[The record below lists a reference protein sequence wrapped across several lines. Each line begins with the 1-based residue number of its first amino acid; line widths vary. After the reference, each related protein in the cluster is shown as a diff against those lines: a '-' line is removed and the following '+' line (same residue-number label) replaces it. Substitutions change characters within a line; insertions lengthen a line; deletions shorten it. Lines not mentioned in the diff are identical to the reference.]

1 MERPSNNKI
10 INILEKFAKKFYLN
24 NLIKGL
30 FWFILFSVS
39 LLFVLS
45 TIENLFWLNSTFRLI
60 LLILLII
67 SLTIFFSYYIA
78 LPVLRYFGLLREKSY
93 KDFALLLGNYSNTD
107 DKILSALELFELNEL
122 NKNELLLNE
131 LSRRSNELS
140 KINIKNFFN
149 IKEYYKWIIGNISIL
164 AIFFT
169 LSFTFPKQFINPL
182 VRISNYN
189 KIFPKDYGFR
199 VNILNTN
206 FYTESGKSFV
216 LNFEITGEKIPK
228 NIYILSNGNQFIP
241 KKTLN
246 NRYEYI
252 FDNISENT
260 IFQIIAEDW
269 ISDKYE
275 IKVYNKPTI
284 YRLVANI
291 IYPNYTKINN
301 EQFVNIFSY
310 SVPRGTKIMFSFN
323 VKDADSLII
332 VNGDK
337 LNKYSVKNKLD
348 YQIQILKNESIQIIT
363 KSIQSPLQDTTNIYI
378 TEIPDAYPQILV
390 QVQKDT
396 FSIMHYYVSGSISDD
411 YGFTK
416 LLAIYKLTRK
426 DSTINGKIPINISN
440 NDLIQNFNFD
450 VDFSFLNLQPDDII
464 HFYLEIYDND
474 AIAGPKATKSR
485 EYEIKIPTKEEIQIE
500 QSKQLQAA
508 NSKFSNIQ
516 KELND
521 IKNEL
526 KQLENQWKLER
537 KFNYEQKQK
546 WENLIKKQNDIIN
559 ELQNLE
565 QNLQLSPSY
574 DENLEIYE
582 KIQQIDEL
590 IKSINLDELNEYL
603 ENLQKLM
610 ENNELKSEDIEE
622 FKSQNEELN
631 KMLDRQID
639 LLKRLDIEKNLRETF
654 DEFKDLSKQFDELSK
669 KQDLDELTKQN
680 ELKQMLEK
688 QFEKYDSL
696 LKENEKLSEPFNMEN
711 IESEEQTINNEV
723 QQAEQNL
730 QKNNQKKA
738 NENQKNTSQQLNDLA
753 NKLEQNLEKQLQE
766 ETAEDA
772 TALRQ
777 LLKNVLLASFEQ
789 ENLIKNLYMQNP
801 RLSNYQDYVRKQYE
815 LQEVMKRTKDSLYM
829 IGKRQPM
836 VSNFI
841 FDEIN
846 KVEKESKKVI
856 NNLNNWTFGPAAINQ
871 QNLMTSL
878 NNLALFLSDVL
889 QQMEQQNS
897 MSQMNSD
904 GAMKC
909 NNPKNTGNSSNSK
922 PSMKTLKQLQQD
934 LNKQMEALQKEM
946 QNGKKQGKE
955 ISEALAKMAAQQEAI
970 RRAMQQ
976 MKEQMSKEGN
986 LKNAS
991 FVQQMIEDMEKTEK
1005 DLYNKNLTYET
1016 IKRQKQIE
1024 IRMLEAE
1031 KAEQQQETDNLRKS
1045 ETAKNDYNSNLIKN
1059 FQYNVIKN
1067 NNFESMNR
1075 NNLNFNLYYRK
1086 KIQEYFNNVNY
1097 EKN

>member
-67 SLTIFFSYYIA
+67 SLTTFFSYYIA

-140 KINIKNFFN
+140 KINIKNFLN

-216 LNFEITGEKIPK
+216 LNFEITGDKIPK
-228 NIYILSNGNQFIP
+228 DIYILSNGNQFIP

-252 FDNISENT
+252 FENITENT

-269 ISDKYE
+269 SSDKYE
-275 IKVYNKPTI
+275 IKVYNKPNI

-323 VKDADSLII
+323 MKDADSLII

-396 FSIMHYYVSGSISDD
+396 FYIMHYYVSGSISDD

-450 VDFSFLNLQPDDII
+450 IDFSFLNLQPDDII

-474 AIAGPKATKSR
+474 AMAGPKATKSR

-696 LKENEKLSEPFNMEN
+696 LKENEKLSEPFKMEN

-766 ETAEDA
+766 ENAEDA

-846 KVEKESKKVI
+846 KIEKESKKAI

-909 NNPKNTGNSSNSK
+909 NNPKNTGNSNDSK

>member
-1 MERPSNNKI
+1 MERSSNNKI

-67 SLTIFFSYYIA
+67 SLTTFFSYYIA

-216 LNFEITGEKIPK
+216 LNFEITGDKIPK
-228 NIYILSNGNQFIP
+228 DIYILSNGNQFIP

-252 FDNISENT
+252 FENITENT
-260 IFQIIAEDW
+260 NFQIIAEDW
-269 ISDKYE
+269 ISNKYE

-323 VKDADSLII
+323 MKDADSLII

-396 FSIMHYYVSGSISDD
+396 FYIMHYYVSGSISDD

-450 VDFSFLNLQPDDII
+450 IDFSFLNLQPDDII

-474 AIAGPKATKSR
+474 AMAGPKATKSR

-516 KELND
+516 TELND

-696 LKENEKLSEPFNMEN
+696 LKENEKLSEPFKMEN

-723 QQAEQNL
+723 QQADENL

-738 NENQKNTSQQLNDLA
+738 NENQKNTSQHLNNLA

-766 ETAEDA
+766 ENAEDA

-846 KVEKESKKVI
+846 KIEKESKKAI

>member
-67 SLTIFFSYYIA
+67 SLTTFFSYYIA

-216 LNFEITGEKIPK
+216 LNFEITGDKIPK
-228 NIYILSNGNQFIP
+228 DIYILSNGNQFIP

-252 FDNISENT
+252 FENITENT

-269 ISDKYE
+269 SSDKYE
-275 IKVYNKPTI
+275 IKVYNKPNI

-323 VKDADSLII
+323 MKDADSLII

-396 FSIMHYYVSGSISDD
+396 FYIMHYYVSGSISDD

-450 VDFSFLNLQPDDII
+450 IDFSFLNLQPDDII

-474 AIAGPKATKSR
+474 AMAGPKATKSR

-516 KELND
+516 TELND

-688 QFEKYDSL
+688 QFDKYDSL
-696 LKENEKLSEPFNMEN
+696 LKENEKLSEPFKMEN

-766 ETAEDA
+766 ENAEDA

-846 KVEKESKKVI
+846 KIDKESKKAI
-856 NNLNNWTFGPAAINQ
+856 NNLNNWT
-871 QNLMTSL
+871 L
-878 NNLALFLSDVL
+878 D
-889 QQMEQQNS
+889 
-897 MSQMNSD
+897 
-904 GAMKC
+904 
-909 NNPKNTGNSSNSK
+909 
-922 PSMKTLKQLQQD
+922 KQL
-934 LNKQMEALQKEM
+934 LINK
-946 QNGKKQGKE
+946 
-955 ISEALAKMAAQQEAI
+955 I
-970 RRAMQQ
+970 
-976 MKEQMSKEGN
+976 
-986 LKNAS
+986 
-991 FVQQMIEDMEKTEK
+991 
-1005 DLYNKNLTYET
+1005 
-1016 IKRQKQIE
+1016 
-1024 IRMLEAE
+1024 
-1031 KAEQQQETDNLRKS
+1031 
-1045 ETAKNDYNSNLIKN
+1045 
-1059 FQYNVIKN
+1059 
-1067 NNFESMNR
+1067 
-1075 NNLNFNLYYRK
+1075 
-1086 KIQEYFNNVNY
+1086 
-1097 EKN
+1097 

>member
-67 SLTIFFSYYIA
+67 SLTTFFSYYIA

-140 KINIKNFFN
+140 KINIKNFLN

-164 AIFFT
+164 AIFIT

-206 FYTESGKSFV
+206 FYTELGKSFV
-216 LNFEITGEKIPK
+216 LNFEITGDKIPK

-696 LKENEKLSEPFNMEN
+696 LKENKKLSEPFKMEN

-766 ETAEDA
+766 ENAEDA

-846 KVEKESKKVI
+846 KVEKESKKAI

-909 NNPKNTGNSSNSK
+909 NNPKNTGNSNDSK

-976 MKEQMSKEGN
+976 IKEQMSKEGN

>member
-1 MERPSNNKI
+1 MERSSNNKI

-39 LLFVLS
+39 LIFLLS

-67 SLTIFFSYYIA
+67 SLTVFFSYYIA

-216 LNFEITGEKIPK
+216 LNFEITGDKIPK

-688 QFEKYDSL
+688 QFDKYDSL

-766 ETAEDA
+766 ENAEDA

>member
-1 MERPSNNKI
+1 
-10 INILEKFAKKFYLN
+10 
-24 NLIKGL
+24 
-30 FWFILFSVS
+30 
-39 LLFVLS
+39 
-45 TIENLFWLNSTFRLI
+45 
-60 LLILLII
+60 
-67 SLTIFFSYYIA
+67 
-78 LPVLRYFGLLREKSY
+78 
-93 KDFALLLGNYSNTD
+93 
-107 DKILSALELFELNEL
+107 
-122 NKNELLLNE
+122 
-131 LSRRSNELS
+131 
-140 KINIKNFFN
+140 
-149 IKEYYKWIIGNISIL
+149 
-164 AIFFT
+164 
-169 LSFTFPKQFINPL
+169 
-182 VRISNYN
+182 
-189 KIFPKDYGFR
+189 
-199 VNILNTN
+199 
-206 FYTESGKSFV
+206 
-216 LNFEITGEKIPK
+216 
-228 NIYILSNGNQFIP
+228 
-241 KKTLN
+241 
-246 NRYEYI
+246 
-252 FDNISENT
+252 
-260 IFQIIAEDW
+260 
-269 ISDKYE
+269 
-275 IKVYNKPTI
+275 
-284 YRLVANI
+284 
-291 IYPNYTKINN
+291 
-301 EQFVNIFSY
+301 
-310 SVPRGTKIMFSFN
+310 
-323 VKDADSLII
+323 
-332 VNGDK
+332 
-337 LNKYSVKNKLD
+337 
-348 YQIQILKNESIQIIT
+348 
-363 KSIQSPLQDTTNIYI
+363 
-378 TEIPDAYPQILV
+378 
-390 QVQKDT
+390 
-396 FSIMHYYVSGSISDD
+396 
-411 YGFTK
+411 
-416 LLAIYKLTRK
+416 
-426 DSTINGKIPINISN
+426 
-440 NDLIQNFNFD
+440 
-450 VDFSFLNLQPDDII
+450 
-464 HFYLEIYDND
+464 
-474 AIAGPKATKSR
+474 
-485 EYEIKIPTKEEIQIE
+485 
-500 QSKQLQAA
+500 
-508 NSKFSNIQ
+508 
-516 KELND
+516 
-521 IKNEL
+521 
-526 KQLENQWKLER
+526 
-537 KFNYEQKQK
+537 
-546 WENLIKKQNDIIN
+546 
-559 ELQNLE
+559 
-565 QNLQLSPSY
+565 
-574 DENLEIYE
+574 
-582 KIQQIDEL
+582 
-590 IKSINLDELNEYL
+590 
-603 ENLQKLM
+603 
-610 ENNELKSEDIEE
+610 
-622 FKSQNEELN
+622 
-631 KMLDRQID
+631 
-639 LLKRLDIEKNLRETF
+639 
-654 DEFKDLSKQFDELSK
+654 
-669 KQDLDELTKQN
+669 
-680 ELKQMLEK
+680 
-688 QFEKYDSL
+688 
-696 LKENEKLSEPFNMEN
+696 MEN

-766 ETAEDA
+766 ENAEDA

-909 NNPKNTGNSSNSK
+909 NNPKNTGNSNDSK

-976 MKEQMSKEGN
+976 IKEQMSKEGN

>member
-67 SLTIFFSYYIA
+67 SLTTFFSYYIA

-140 KINIKNFFN
+140 KINIKNFLN

-216 LNFEITGEKIPK
+216 LNFEITGDKIPK
-228 NIYILSNGNQFIP
+228 DIYILSNGNQFIP

-252 FDNISENT
+252 FENITENT

-323 VKDADSLII
+323 MKDADSLII

-738 NENQKNTSQQLNDLA
+738 NENQKNTSQQLNNLA

-766 ETAEDA
+766 ENAEDA

-846 KVEKESKKVI
+846 KIEKESKKAI

-909 NNPKNTGNSSNSK
+909 NNPKNTGNSNNSK

>member
-1 MERPSNNKI
+1 MERSSNNKI

-39 LLFVLS
+39 LLFFLS

-216 LNFEITGEKIPK
+216 LNFEIMGDKIPK

-275 IKVYNKPTI
+275 IKVYNKPNI

-323 VKDADSLII
+323 MKDADSLII

-766 ETAEDA
+766 ENAEDA

>member
-67 SLTIFFSYYIA
+67 SLTTFFSYYIA

-140 KINIKNFFN
+140 KINIKNFLN

-216 LNFEITGEKIPK
+216 LNFEITGDKIPK
-228 NIYILSNGNQFIP
+228 DIYILSNGNQFIP

-323 VKDADSLII
+323 MKDADSLII
-332 VNGDK
+332 VNGDI

-396 FSIMHYYVSGSISDD
+396 FYIMHYYVSGSISDD

-526 KQLENQWKLER
+526 KHLENQWKLER

-688 QFEKYDSL
+688 QFDKYDSL

-766 ETAEDA
+766 ENAEDA

-846 KVEKESKKVI
+846 KIEKESKKAI

-909 NNPKNTGNSSNSK
+909 NNPKNTGNSNDSK

-976 MKEQMSKEGN
+976 IKEQMSKEGN

>member
-1 MERPSNNKI
+1 MERSSNNKI

-67 SLTIFFSYYIA
+67 SLTTFFSYYIA

-216 LNFEITGEKIPK
+216 LNFEITGDKIPK

-323 VKDADSLII
+323 MKDADSLII

-688 QFEKYDSL
+688 QFDKYDSL

-766 ETAEDA
+766 ENAEDA

>member
-67 SLTIFFSYYIA
+67 SLTTFFSYYIA

-140 KINIKNFFN
+140 KINIKNFLN

-216 LNFEITGEKIPK
+216 LNFEITGDKIPK
-228 NIYILSNGNQFIP
+228 DIYILSNGNQFIP

-252 FDNISENT
+252 FENITENT

-269 ISDKYE
+269 SSDKYE
-275 IKVYNKPTI
+275 IKVYNKPNI

-323 VKDADSLII
+323 MKDADSLII

-474 AIAGPKATKSR
+474 AMAGPKATKSR

-696 LKENEKLSEPFNMEN
+696 LKENEKLSEPFKMEN

-766 ETAEDA
+766 ENAEDA

-846 KVEKESKKVI
+846 KIEKESKKAI

-976 MKEQMSKEGN
+976 IKEQMSKEGN

>member
-216 LNFEITGEKIPK
+216 LNFEITGDKIPK
-228 NIYILSNGNQFIP
+228 DIYILSNGNQFIP

-269 ISDKYE
+269 SSDKYE

-396 FSIMHYYVSGSISDD
+396 FYIMHYYVSGSISDD

-450 VDFSFLNLQPDDII
+450 IDFSFLNLQPDDII

-610 ENNELKSEDIEE
+610 ENNELKSENIEE

-688 QFEKYDSL
+688 QFDKYDSL

-766 ETAEDA
+766 ENAEDA

-976 MKEQMSKEGN
+976 IKEQMSKEGN

>member
-67 SLTIFFSYYIA
+67 SLTTFFSYYIA

-140 KINIKNFFN
+140 KINIKNFLN

-216 LNFEITGEKIPK
+216 LNFEITGDKIPK

-252 FDNISENT
+252 FENITENT

-269 ISDKYE
+269 SSDKYE
-275 IKVYNKPTI
+275 IKVYNKPNI

-323 VKDADSLII
+323 VKYADSLII

-396 FSIMHYYVSGSISDD
+396 FYIMHYYVSGSISDD

-450 VDFSFLNLQPDDII
+450 IDFSFLNLQPDDII

-526 KQLENQWKLER
+526 KHLENQWKLER

-766 ETAEDA
+766 ENAEDA

-909 NNPKNTGNSSNSK
+909 NNPKNTGNSNDSK

>member
-67 SLTIFFSYYIA
+67 SLTTFFSYYIA

-140 KINIKNFFN
+140 KINIKNFLN

-216 LNFEITGEKIPK
+216 LNFEITGDKIPK
-228 NIYILSNGNQFIP
+228 DIYILSNGNQFIP

-252 FDNISENT
+252 FENITENT

-269 ISDKYE
+269 SSDKYE
-275 IKVYNKPTI
+275 IKVYNKPNI

-688 QFEKYDSL
+688 QFDKYDSL

-766 ETAEDA
+766 ENAEDA

-846 KVEKESKKVI
+846 KIEKESKKAI

-889 QQMEQQNS
+889 QQIEQQNS

>member
-67 SLTIFFSYYIA
+67 SLTTFFSYYIA

-140 KINIKNFFN
+140 KINIKNFLN

-216 LNFEITGEKIPK
+216 LNFEITGDKIPK

-440 NDLIQNFNFD
+440 SDLIQNFNFD

-766 ETAEDA
+766 ENAEDA

-846 KVEKESKKVI
+846 KIEKESKKAI

-889 QQMEQQNS
+889 QQIEQQNS

>member
-67 SLTIFFSYYIA
+67 SLTTFFSYYIA

-140 KINIKNFFN
+140 KINIKNFLN

-216 LNFEITGEKIPK
+216 LNFEITGDKIPK
-228 NIYILSNGNQFIP
+228 DIYILSNGNQFIP

-252 FDNISENT
+252 FENITENT

-696 LKENEKLSEPFNMEN
+696 LKENEKLSEPFKMEN

-723 QQAEQNL
+723 QQADENL

-738 NENQKNTSQQLNDLA
+738 NENQKNTSQHLNNLA

-766 ETAEDA
+766 ENAEDA

-846 KVEKESKKVI
+846 KIEKESKKAI

-976 MKEQMSKEGN
+976 IKEQMSKEGN

>member
-67 SLTIFFSYYIA
+67 SLTTFFSYYIA

-140 KINIKNFFN
+140 KINIKNFLN

-216 LNFEITGEKIPK
+216 LNFEITGDKIPK
-228 NIYILSNGNQFIP
+228 DIYILSNGNQFIP

-252 FDNISENT
+252 FENITENT

-269 ISDKYE
+269 SSDKYE
-275 IKVYNKPTI
+275 IKVYNKPNI

-323 VKDADSLII
+323 MKDADSLII

-396 FSIMHYYVSGSISDD
+396 FYIMHYYVSGSISDD

-766 ETAEDA
+766 ENAEDA

-846 KVEKESKKVI
+846 KIEKESKKAI

-909 NNPKNTGNSSNSK
+909 NNPKNTGNSNDSK

-976 MKEQMSKEGN
+976 IKEQMSKEGN

>member
-67 SLTIFFSYYIA
+67 SLTTFFSYYIA

-140 KINIKNFFN
+140 KINIKNFLN

-216 LNFEITGEKIPK
+216 LNFEITGDKIPK
-228 NIYILSNGNQFIP
+228 DIYILSNGNQFIP

-252 FDNISENT
+252 FENITENT

-269 ISDKYE
+269 SSDKYE
-275 IKVYNKPTI
+275 IKVYNKPNI

-323 VKDADSLII
+323 MKDADSLII

-396 FSIMHYYVSGSISDD
+396 FYIMHYYVSGSISDD

-766 ETAEDA
+766 ENAEDA

-846 KVEKESKKVI
+846 KIEKESKKAI

-909 NNPKNTGNSSNSK
+909 NNPKNTGNSNDSK

-976 MKEQMSKEGN
+976 IKEQMSKEGN

-1075 NNLNFNLYYRK
+1075 NNLNFNL
-1086 KIQEYFNNVNY
+1086 
-1097 EKN
+1097 

>member
-67 SLTIFFSYYIA
+67 SLTTFFSYYIA

-140 KINIKNFFN
+140 KINIKNFLN

-216 LNFEITGEKIPK
+216 LNFEITGDKIPK

-252 FDNISENT
+252 FENITENT

-323 VKDADSLII
+323 MKDADSLII

-696 LKENEKLSEPFNMEN
+696 LKENEKLSEPFKMEN

-766 ETAEDA
+766 ENAEDA

-846 KVEKESKKVI
+846 KIEKESKKAI

-871 QNLMTSL
+871 Q
-878 NNLALFLSDVL
+878 
-889 QQMEQQNS
+889 
-897 MSQMNSD
+897 
-904 GAMKC
+904 
-909 NNPKNTGNSSNSK
+909 
-922 PSMKTLKQLQQD
+922 
-934 LNKQMEALQKEM
+934 
-946 QNGKKQGKE
+946 
-955 ISEALAKMAAQQEAI
+955 
-970 RRAMQQ
+970 
-976 MKEQMSKEGN
+976 
-986 LKNAS
+986 
-991 FVQQMIEDMEKTEK
+991 
-1005 DLYNKNLTYET
+1005 
-1016 IKRQKQIE
+1016 
-1024 IRMLEAE
+1024 
-1031 KAEQQQETDNLRKS
+1031 
-1045 ETAKNDYNSNLIKN
+1045 
-1059 FQYNVIKN
+1059 
-1067 NNFESMNR
+1067 
-1075 NNLNFNLYYRK
+1075 
-1086 KIQEYFNNVNY
+1086 
-1097 EKN
+1097 

>member
-1 MERPSNNKI
+1 MERSSNNKI

-24 NLIKGL
+24 KLIKGL

-216 LNFEITGEKIPK
+216 LNFEITGDKIPK

-323 VKDADSLII
+323 VKYADSLII

-474 AIAGPKATKSR
+474 AMAGPKATKSR

-526 KQLENQWKLER
+526 KHLENQWKLER

-696 LKENEKLSEPFNMEN
+696 LKENEKLSEPFKMEN

-766 ETAEDA
+766 ENAEDA

-846 KVEKESKKVI
+846 KIEKESKKAI

-897 MSQMNSD
+897 MSQLNSD

-909 NNPKNTGNSSNSK
+909 NNPKNTGNSNDSK

>member
-67 SLTIFFSYYIA
+67 SLTTFFSYYIA

-140 KINIKNFFN
+140 KINIKNFLN

-216 LNFEITGEKIPK
+216 LNFEITGDKIPK
-228 NIYILSNGNQFIP
+228 DIYILSNGNQFIP

-252 FDNISENT
+252 FENITENT

-269 ISDKYE
+269 SSDKYE
-275 IKVYNKPTI
+275 IKVYNKPNI

-337 LNKYSVKNKLD
+337 LNKYPVKNKLD

-396 FSIMHYYVSGSISDD
+396 FYIMHYYVSGSISDD

-526 KQLENQWKLER
+526 KHLENQWKLER

-696 LKENEKLSEPFNMEN
+696 LKENEKLSEPFKMEN

-766 ETAEDA
+766 ENAEDA

-846 KVEKESKKVI
+846 KIEKESKKAI

-976 MKEQMSKEGN
+976 IKEQMSKEGN

>member
-67 SLTIFFSYYIA
+67 SLTTFFSYYIA

-140 KINIKNFFN
+140 KINIKNFLN

-189 KIFPKDYGFR
+189 KIFPKDYGFK

-206 FYTESGKSFV
+206 FYTESEKSFV
-216 LNFEITGEKIPK
+216 LNFEITGDKIPK

-252 FDNISENT
+252 FENITENT

-323 VKDADSLII
+323 MKDADSLII

-516 KELND
+516 TELND

-846 KVEKESKKVI
+846 KIEKESKKAI

-909 NNPKNTGNSSNSK
+909 NNPKNTGNSNDSK

-976 MKEQMSKEGN
+976 IKEQMSKEGN

>member
-67 SLTIFFSYYIA
+67 SLTTFFSYYIA

-140 KINIKNFFN
+140 KINIKNFLN

-216 LNFEITGEKIPK
+216 LNFEITGDKIPK
-228 NIYILSNGNQFIP
+228 DIYILSNGNQFIP

-252 FDNISENT
+252 FENITENT

-269 ISDKYE
+269 SSDKYE
-275 IKVYNKPTI
+275 IKVYNKPNI

-323 VKDADSLII
+323 MKDADSLII

-396 FSIMHYYVSGSISDD
+396 FYIMHYYVSGSISDD

-688 QFEKYDSL
+688 QFDKYDSL

-766 ETAEDA
+766 ENAEDA

-846 KVEKESKKVI
+846 KIEKESKKAI

>member
-1 MERPSNNKI
+1 MERSSNNKI

-216 LNFEITGEKIPK
+216 LNFEITGDKIPK

-688 QFEKYDSL
+688 QFDKYDSL

>member
-1 MERPSNNKI
+1 MERSSNNKI

-67 SLTIFFSYYIA
+67 SLTTFFSYYIA

-216 LNFEITGEKIPK
+216 LNFEITGDKIPK

-688 QFEKYDSL
+688 QFDKYDSL

-766 ETAEDA
+766 ENAEDA

-846 KVEKESKKVI
+846 KIEKESKKAI

-909 NNPKNTGNSSNSK
+909 NNPKNTGNSNDSK

>member
-67 SLTIFFSYYIA
+67 SLTTFFSYYIA

-140 KINIKNFFN
+140 KINIKNFLN

-216 LNFEITGEKIPK
+216 LNFEITGDKIPK
-228 NIYILSNGNQFIP
+228 DIYILSNGNQFIP

-252 FDNISENT
+252 FENITENT

-323 VKDADSLII
+323 MKDADSLII

-766 ETAEDA
+766 ENAEDA

-846 KVEKESKKVI
+846 KIEKESKK
-856 NNLNNWTFGPAAINQ
+856 AIN
-871 QNLMTSL
+871 
-878 NNLALFLSDVL
+878 
-889 QQMEQQNS
+889 
-897 MSQMNSD
+897 
-904 GAMKC
+904 
-909 NNPKNTGNSSNSK
+909 
-922 PSMKTLKQLQQD
+922 
-934 LNKQMEALQKEM
+934 
-946 QNGKKQGKE
+946 
-955 ISEALAKMAAQQEAI
+955 
-970 RRAMQQ
+970 
-976 MKEQMSKEGN
+976 
-986 LKNAS
+986 
-991 FVQQMIEDMEKTEK
+991 
-1005 DLYNKNLTYET
+1005 
-1016 IKRQKQIE
+1016 
-1024 IRMLEAE
+1024 
-1031 KAEQQQETDNLRKS
+1031 
-1045 ETAKNDYNSNLIKN
+1045 
-1059 FQYNVIKN
+1059 
-1067 NNFESMNR
+1067 
-1075 NNLNFNLYYRK
+1075 
-1086 KIQEYFNNVNY
+1086 
-1097 EKN
+1097 

>member
-1 MERPSNNKI
+1 MERSSNNKI

-39 LLFVLS
+39 LIFLLS

-67 SLTIFFSYYIA
+67 SLTTFFSYYIA

-216 LNFEITGEKIPK
+216 LNFEITGDKIPK

-337 LNKYSVKNKLD
+337 LNKYPVKNKLD

-474 AIAGPKATKSR
+474 AIVGPKATKSR

-688 QFEKYDSL
+688 QFDKYDSL

>member
-1 MERPSNNKI
+1 MERSSNNKI

-67 SLTIFFSYYIA
+67 SLTTFFSYYIA
-78 LPVLRYFGLLREKSY
+78 LPVLRCFGLLREKSY

-216 LNFEITGEKIPK
+216 LNFEITGDKIPK

-396 FSIMHYYVSGSISDD
+396 FYIMHYYVSGSISDD

-450 VDFSFLNLQPDDII
+450 IDFSFLNLQPDDII

-474 AIAGPKATKSR
+474 AMAGPKATKSR

-526 KQLENQWKLER
+526 KHLENQWKLER

-696 LKENEKLSEPFNMEN
+696 LKENEKLSEPFKMEN

-766 ETAEDA
+766 ENAEDA

-846 KVEKESKKVI
+846 KIEKESKKAI

-897 MSQMNSD
+897 MSQLNSD

-909 NNPKNTGNSSNSK
+909 NNPKNTGNSNDSK

>member
-67 SLTIFFSYYIA
+67 SLTTFFSYYIA

-140 KINIKNFFN
+140 KINIKNFLN

-216 LNFEITGEKIPK
+216 LNFEITGDKIPK

-252 FDNISENT
+252 FENITENT

-323 VKDADSLII
+323 MKDADSLII

-766 ETAEDA
+766 ENAEDA

-846 KVEKESKKVI
+846 KIEKESKKVI

-909 NNPKNTGNSSNSK
+909 NNPKNTGNSNDSK

>member
-1 MERPSNNKI
+1 MERSSNNKI

-67 SLTIFFSYYIA
+67 SLTTFFSYYIA

-140 KINIKNFFN
+140 KINIKNFLN

-216 LNFEITGEKIPK
+216 LNFEITGDKIPK
-228 NIYILSNGNQFIP
+228 DIYILSNGNQFIP

-252 FDNISENT
+252 FENITENT

-269 ISDKYE
+269 SSDKYE
-275 IKVYNKPTI
+275 IKVYNKPNI

-323 VKDADSLII
+323 MKDADSLII

-396 FSIMHYYVSGSISDD
+396 FYIMHYYVSGSISDD

-559 ELQNLE
+559 ELQKLE

-766 ETAEDA
+766 ENAEDA

-897 MSQMNSD
+897 MSQLNSD

-909 NNPKNTGNSSNSK
+909 NNPKNTGNSNDSK

>member
-140 KINIKNFFN
+140 KINIKNFLN

-206 FYTESGKSFV
+206 FYTESEKSFV
-216 LNFEITGEKIPK
+216 LNFEITGDKIPK

-252 FDNISENT
+252 FENITENT

-269 ISDKYE
+269 SSDKYE

-323 VKDADSLII
+323 MKDADSLII

-526 KQLENQWKLER
+526 KHLENQWKLER

-696 LKENEKLSEPFNMEN
+696 LKENEKLSEPFKMEN

-846 KVEKESKKVI
+846 KIEKESKKAI

-1059 FQYNVIKN
+1059 FQYNVIK
-1067 NNFESMNR
+1067 
-1075 NNLNFNLYYRK
+1075 
-1086 KIQEYFNNVNY
+1086 
-1097 EKN
+1097 

>member
-1 MERPSNNKI
+1 MERSSNNKI

-67 SLTIFFSYYIA
+67 SLTTFFSYYIA

-140 KINIKNFFN
+140 KINIKNFLN

-216 LNFEITGEKIPK
+216 LNFEITGDKIPK
-228 NIYILSNGNQFIP
+228 DIYILSNGNQFIP

-275 IKVYNKPTI
+275 IKVYNKPNI

-323 VKDADSLII
+323 MKDADSLII

-688 QFEKYDSL
+688 QFDKYDSL

-766 ETAEDA
+766 ENAEDA

>member
-1 MERPSNNKI
+1 MERSSNNKI

-67 SLTIFFSYYIA
+67 SLTTFFSYYIA

-216 LNFEITGEKIPK
+216 LNFEITGDKIPK
-228 NIYILSNGNQFIP
+228 DIYILSNGNQFIP

-323 VKDADSLII
+323 MKDADSLII

-688 QFEKYDSL
+688 QFDKYDSL

-766 ETAEDA
+766 ENAEDA

>member
-67 SLTIFFSYYIA
+67 SLTTFFSYYIA

-140 KINIKNFFN
+140 KINIKNFLN

-216 LNFEITGEKIPK
+216 LNFEITGDKIPK
-228 NIYILSNGNQFIP
+228 DIYILSNGNQFIP

-252 FDNISENT
+252 FENITENT

-269 ISDKYE
+269 SSDKYE
-275 IKVYNKPTI
+275 IKVYNKPNI

-474 AIAGPKATKSR
+474 AMAGPKATKSR

-696 LKENEKLSEPFNMEN
+696 LKENEKLSEPFKMEN

-766 ETAEDA
+766 ENAEDA

-846 KVEKESKKVI
+846 KIEKESKKAI

-909 NNPKNTGNSSNSK
+909 NNPKNTGNSNDSK

-976 MKEQMSKEGN
+976 IKEQMSKEGN

>member
-216 LNFEITGEKIPK
+216 LNFEITGDKIPK

-688 QFEKYDSL
+688 QFDKYDSL

-766 ETAEDA
+766 ENAEDA

>member
-67 SLTIFFSYYIA
+67 SLTTFFSYYIA

-140 KINIKNFFN
+140 KINIKNFLN

-216 LNFEITGEKIPK
+216 LNFEITGDKIPK

-323 VKDADSLII
+323 MKDADSLII

-396 FSIMHYYVSGSISDD
+396 FYIMHYYVSGSISDD

-450 VDFSFLNLQPDDII
+450 IDFSFLNLQPDDII

-474 AIAGPKATKSR
+474 AMAGPKATKSR

-526 KQLENQWKLER
+526 KHLENQWKLER

-696 LKENEKLSEPFNMEN
+696 LKENEKLSEPFKMEN

-766 ETAEDA
+766 ENAEDA

-846 KVEKESKKVI
+846 KIEKESKKAI

-909 NNPKNTGNSSNSK
+909 NNPKNTGNSNDSK

-976 MKEQMSKEGN
+976 IKEQMSKEGN

>member
-67 SLTIFFSYYIA
+67 SLTVFFSYYIA
-78 LPVLRYFGLLREKSY
+78 LPVVRYFGLLREKSY

-332 VNGDK
+332 VNGDI

-766 ETAEDA
+766 ENAEDA

-991 FVQQMIEDMEKTEK
+991 FVQQMIEEMEKTEK

>member
-1 MERPSNNKI
+1 MERSSNNKI

-67 SLTIFFSYYIA
+67 SLTVFFSYYIA

-189 KIFPKDYGFR
+189 KIFPKDYGFK

-206 FYTESGKSFV
+206 FYTESEKSFV
-216 LNFEITGEKIPK
+216 LNFEITGDKIPK

-337 LNKYSVKNKLD
+337 LNKYPVKNKLD

-474 AIAGPKATKSR
+474 AIVGPKATKSR

-559 ELQNLE
+559 ELQKLE

-688 QFEKYDSL
+688 QFDKYDSL